1 MEDELYLENIDE
13 FVTDQNRIVTYKW
26 LSYTLGVHVN
36 QAKQMLYDYVER
48 KRKENSGAQLHVT
61 YLVAGN
67 LIQNGYVCHK
77 VAVVREDKLEA
88 MKSKLAT
95 IASVHVYSIQKALLK
110 DSGPLYNTDYDIVKT
125 NLHNCSKFS
134 AIQCAAAV
142 PRTAAEVSQAQTS
155 VQAGS
160 QAQSDTN
167 AVSVPAINSHG
178 PSTAKQTS
186 QQPKGIMGM
195 FAAKAAASKPQDTN
209 KETKAEAKEAPG
221 VSAVSSKPPA
231 KSSIMNNFFG
241 KAAMNKLKVNSV
253 PEQPKEEKEVVKP
266 SVPVAEPESSP
277 NTVVEKPGRKTESA
291 RIQKNKKSKM
301 KRVDKSDNEEE
312 RDPENLKKK
321 RKRIKQLQSDSSD
334 EEDVP
339 PSPTPEEEKA
349 PSPPLVPALKNELEP
364 ASTEVLAGGRKRK
377 RKRVLKSKMFI
388 DEEEGC
394 MVTEK
399 VYESESCTDSE
410 DDFTKSKP
418 LAALKQ
424 PVLPMKKEPK
434 EERKNLKKG
443 ATTTNRANKQV
454 SIMGFFPKK

>member
-67 LIQNGYVCHK
+67 LIQNGHICHK

-134 AIQCAAAV
+134 AIHCAAAV
-142 PRTAAEVSQAQTS
+142 PRTSAEVSQVQTS

-160 QAQSDTN
+160 QTPSDTN
-167 AVSVPAINSHG
+167 AVSVPVVNGHG
-178 PSTAKQTS
+178 PSTTKQTA
-186 QQPKGIMGM
+186 QQPRGIMGM
-195 FAAKAAASKPQDTN
+195 FAAKAASKPQDTN

-231 KSSIMNNFFG
+231 KGNIMNNFFG

-253 PEQPKEEKEVVKP
+253 LEQPKEEKEVVKP

-277 NTVVEKPGRKTESA
+277 NPVVEKPGKKTESA
-291 RIQKNKKSKM
+291 RIQQKDKKSKM

-312 RDPENLKKK
+312 RVPENLKKK

-334 EEDVP
+334 EEDIP
-339 PSPTPEEEKA
+339 PSPMPEEEKA
-349 PSPPLVPALKNELEP
+349 PSPPPVPALKTELEP
-364 ASTEVLAGGRKRK
+364 ASTEVSAGGKKRK

-410 DDFTKSKP
+410 DDFAKSKP
-418 LAALKQ
+418 PAAHKQ
-424 PVLPMKKEPK
+424 PVLPMRKEPK

-443 ATTTNRANKQV
+443 AATANRANKQV
-454 SIMGFFPKK
+454 SIMGFFQKK

>member
-1 MEDELYLENIDE
+1 
-13 FVTDQNRIVTYKW
+13 
-26 LSYTLGVHVN
+26 
-36 QAKQMLYDYVER
+36 MLYDYVER

-67 LIQNGYVCHK
+67 LIQNGHICHK

-134 AIQCAAAV
+134 AIHCAAAV
-142 PRTAAEVSQAQTS
+142 PRTSAEVSQVQTS

-160 QAQSDTN
+160 QTPSDTN
-167 AVSVPAINSHG
+167 AVSVPVVNGHG
-178 PSTAKQTS
+178 PSTTKQTA

-195 FAAKAAASKPQDTN
+195 FAAKAASKPQDTN

-231 KSSIMNNFFG
+231 KGNIMNNFFG
-241 KAAMNKLKVNSV
+241 KAAMNKLKVNTV

-277 NTVVEKPGRKTESA
+277 NTVVEKPGKKTESA
-291 RIQKNKKSKM
+291 RIQQKDKKSKM
-301 KRVDKSDNEEE
+301 KSVDKSDNEEE
-312 RDPENLKKK
+312 RVPENLKKK

-339 PSPTPEEEKA
+339 PSPMPEEEKA
-349 PSPPLVPALKNELEP
+349 PSPPPVPALKTELEP
-364 ASTEVLAGGRKRK
+364 ASMEVSAGGKKRK

-410 DDFTKSKP
+410 DDFAKSKP
-418 LAALKQ
+418 PAAHKQ
-424 PVLPMKKEPK
+424 PVLPMRKEPK

-443 ATTTNRANKQV
+443 AATANRANKQV
-454 SIMGFFPKK
+454 SIMGFFQKK

>member
-67 LIQNGYVCHK
+67 LIQNGHICHK

-142 PRTAAEVSQAQTS
+142 PRASAEVSQTQTS
-155 VQAGS
+155 AQAGS
-160 QAQSDTN
+160 QTPSDTN
-167 AVSVPAINSHG
+167 AVSAPLVNGHG

-195 FAAKAAASKPQDTN
+195 FAAKSASKPQDTN

-221 VSAVSSKPPA
+221 VSAASSKPPA
-231 KSSIMNNFFG
+231 KVNIMNNFFG
-241 KAAMNKLKVNSV
+241 KAAMNKLRVNSV

-266 SVPVAEPESSP
+266 SVSVAEPESPP
-277 NTVVEKPGRKTESA
+277 NTVAEKPGRKTESA
-291 RIQKNKKSKM
+291 KIQQKDKKRM

-312 RDPENLKKK
+312 REPENLKKK

-334 EEDVP
+334 DEDVP
-339 PSPTPEEEKA
+339 PSSTPEEVKA
-349 PSPPLVPALKNELEP
+349 LSPPPVPAPKTELEP
-364 ASTEVLAGGRKRK
+364 VSSEVSAGGRKRK
-377 RKRVLKSKMFI
+377 RKRVLKSKMFV

-410 DDFTKSKP
+410 DDFAKSKP
-418 LAALKQ
+418 PAAYRQ
-424 PVLPMKKEPK
+424 PAPPVKKEPK

-443 ATTTNRANKQV
+443 AATTTKANKQV
-454 SIMGFFPKK
+454 SIMGFFQKK

>member
-67 LIQNGYVCHK
+67 LIQNGHVCHK

-88 MKSKLAT
+88 TKSKLAT

-134 AIQCAAAV
+134 AIHCAAAV
-142 PRTAAEVSQAQTS
+142 LRPSAEVSQAQTS
-155 VQAGS
+155 AQAGS
-160 QAQSDTN
+160 QTPSDTN
-167 AVSVPAINSHG
+167 AVSRPTVNGHA

-195 FAAKAAASKPQDTN
+195 LVAKAASKSQDTN

-231 KSSIMNNFFG
+231 KGNIMNNFFG
-241 KAAMNKLKVNSV
+241 KAAMNKLKVSSV

-277 NTVVEKPGRKTESA
+277 STVAEKPGKKTEPA
-291 RIQKNKKSKM
+291 RSQQKDKRSKM
-301 KRVDKSDNEEE
+301 KRVEKSDDEEE
-312 RDPENLKKK
+312 REPGNLKKK

-334 EEDVP
+334 EEADVTLP
-339 PSPTPEEEKA
+339 PTPEEEKA
-349 PSPPLVPALKNELEP
+349 PSPPPVPALKTELEP
-364 ASTEVLAGGRKRK
+364 SSTEVSAGGRKRK

-394 MVTEK
+394 M
-399 VYESESCTDSE
+399 
-410 DDFTKSKP
+410 
-418 LAALKQ
+418 
-424 PVLPMKKEPK
+424 
-434 EERKNLKKG
+434 
-443 ATTTNRANKQV
+443 
-454 SIMGFFPKK
+454 

>member
-1 MEDELYLENIDE
+1 
-13 FVTDQNRIVTYKW
+13 
-26 LSYTLGVHVN
+26 
-36 QAKQMLYDYVER
+36 MLYDYVER

-67 LIQNGYVCHK
+67 LIQNGHICHK

-134 AIQCAAAV
+134 AIHCAAAV
-142 PRTAAEVSQAQTS
+142 PRTSAEVSQVQTS

-160 QAQSDTN
+160 QTPSDTN
-167 AVSVPAINSHG
+167 AVSVPVVNGHG
-178 PSTAKQTS
+178 PSTAKQTA

-195 FAAKAAASKPQDTN
+195 FAAKAASKPQDTN

-231 KSSIMNNFFG
+231 KGNIMNNFFG

-277 NTVVEKPGRKTESA
+277 NPVVEKPGKKTESA
-291 RIQKNKKSKM
+291 RIQQKDKKSKM

-312 RDPENLKKK
+312 RVPENLKKK

-339 PSPTPEEEKA
+339 PSPMPEEEKV
-349 PSPPLVPALKNELEP
+349 PSPPPVPALKTELEP
-364 ASTEVLAGGRKRK
+364 ASTEVSAGGKKRK

-410 DDFTKSKP
+410 DDFAKSKP
-418 LAALKQ
+418 PAAHKQ
-424 PVLPMKKEPK
+424 PVLPMRKEPK

-443 ATTTNRANKQV
+443 AATANRANKQV
-454 SIMGFFPKK
+454 SIMGFFQKK

>member
-61 YLVAGN
+61 YLVAGD
-67 LIQNGYVCHK
+67 LIQNGHVCHK

-88 MKSKLAT
+88 MKSKLAM

-134 AIQCAAAV
+134 AIHCAAAV
-142 PRTAAEVSQAQTS
+142 PRTLTEVSQVQTS
-155 VQAGS
+155 VQADS
-160 QAQSDTN
+160 QTPSDTN
-167 AVSVPAINSHG
+167 AVSVPVVNGHG
-178 PSTAKQTS
+178 PSTAKQTL

-195 FAAKAAASKPQDTN
+195 FAAKAASKPQDTN
-209 KETKAEAKEAPG
+209 KETKAEAKETPG

-231 KSSIMNNFFG
+231 KGNIMNNFFG

-253 PEQPKEEKEVVKP
+253 PEQPKEEKVVKP
-266 SVPVAEPESSP
+266 SVPEAEPESSP
-277 NTVVEKPGRKTESA
+277 NTVAEKPGKKTEPA
-291 RIQKNKKSKM
+291 RSQQKDKKSKM

-339 PSPTPEEEKA
+339 LPPTPEEEKA
-349 PSPPLVPALKNELEP
+349 PSPPPVPALKTELEP
-364 ASTEVLAGGRKRK
+364 ASTEVSAGGRKRK

-388 DEEEGC
+388 DSEEGC

-410 DDFTKSKP
+410 DDFAKAKP
-418 LAALKQ
+418 PAAHKQ
-424 PVLPMKKEPK
+424 PAQPLKKEPK
-434 EERKNLKKG
+434 EEKKNLKKG
-443 ATTTNRANKQV
+443 AATANRANKQV
-454 SIMGFFPKK
+454 SIMGFFQKK

>member
-48 KRKENSGAQLHVT
+48 KRKENLGAQLHVT

-67 LIQNGYVCHK
+67 LIQNGHVCHK
-77 VAVVREDKLEA
+77 VAVVREDQLEA

-110 DSGPLYNTDYDIVKT
+110 DSGPLYNTDYDIVKA

-134 AIQCAAAV
+134 AIHCAAAV
-142 PRTAAEVSQAQTS
+142 PRTSAEVSQAQMS

-160 QAQSDTN
+160 QTPSDTN
-167 AVSVPAINSHG
+167 AATAPVVNGHG

-195 FAAKAAASKPQDTN
+195 FAAKAASKPQDAN

-221 VSAVSSKPPA
+221 VSAASSKPPA
-231 KSSIMNNFFG
+231 KSNIISNFFG
-241 KAAMNKLKVNSV
+241 KAAMNKLKANSV
-253 PEQPKEEKEVVKP
+253 PEQPKEETEVVKP
-266 SVPVAEPESSP
+266 AVPVAEPESSS
-277 NTVVEKPGRKTESA
+277 NTIVEKAGKKTETA
-291 RIQKNKKSKM
+291 RSQQKDKKSKM

-312 RDPENLKKK
+312 RDSENMKKK

-339 PSPTPEEEKA
+339 PSPAPEEEK
-349 PSPPLVPALKNELEP
+349 PRSPPPVPALKAELEP
-364 ASTEVLAGGRKRK
+364 ASAEVSAGGRKRK

-410 DDFTKSKP
+410 DDFAKSKP
-418 LAALKQ
+418 PAVHKPPA
-424 PVLPMKKEPK
+424 LPMKKEPK
-434 EERKNLKKG
+434 EEKKSLKKG
-443 ATTTNRANKQV
+443 AAAASRANKQV
-454 SIMGFFPKK
+454 SIMGFFQKK

>member
-1 MEDELYLENIDE
+1 MSTRLNS
-13 FVTDQNRIVTYKW
+13 R
-26 LSYTLGVHVN
+26 
-36 QAKQMLYDYVER
+36 MLYDYVER

-67 LIQNGYVCHK
+67 LIQNGHICHK

-134 AIQCAAAV
+134 AIHCAAAV
-142 PRTAAEVSQAQTS
+142 PRTSADASPTQTS
-155 VQAGS
+155 AQAGS
-160 QAQSDTN
+160 QTPSDTN
-167 AVSVPAINSHG
+167 AVSVPVVNGHG
-178 PSTAKQTS
+178 PSTAKQTL

-195 FAAKAAASKPQDTN
+195 FAAKSASKPQDPN
-209 KETKAEAKEAPG
+209 KEPKAEAKETPG
-221 VSAVSSKPPA
+221 VSTASSKPPG
-231 KSSIMNNFFG
+231 KVNIMNNFFG
-241 KAAMNKLKVNSV
+241 KAATNKLKVNPV

-266 SVPVAEPESSP
+266 SVPVAEPESTPS
-277 NTVVEKPGRKTESA
+277 TIAEKPGRKTESTK
-291 RIQKNKKSKM
+291 IQQKDKKSKM
-301 KRVDKSDNEEE
+301 KRMSKSDNEEE
-312 RDPENLKKK
+312 REPENLKKK

-334 EEDVP
+334 DEDVP
-339 PSPTPEEEKA
+339 PFSTPEEVKA
-349 PSPPLVPALKNELEP
+349 PSPPPLPALKTELEP
-364 ASTEVLAGGRKRK
+364 ASTEVSAGGRKRK
-377 RKRVLKSKMFI
+377 RKRVLKSKMFV

-410 DDFTKSKP
+410 DDFAKSKP
-418 LAALKQ
+418 PAAHRQ
-424 PVLPMKKEPK
+424 PAPPVKKEPK

-443 ATTTNRANKQV
+443 AATANKANKQV
-454 SIMGFFPKK
+454 SIMGFFQKK